1 MTSVSRPEN
10 PTITLKK
17 GQRVKLLSKGWEG
30 YTGTVGMD
38 TNENGDLF
46 VLVDNTV
53 GESGGPM
60 NFWCWEFELELI
72 EED

>member
-1 MTSVSRPEN
+1 MTTKTRPEN

-17 GQRVKLLSKGWEG
+17 GQRVKLLDEHWKG

-46 VLVDNTV
+46 VLVDNTT

-60 NFWCWEFELELI
+60 KFWCWEDELELI
-72 EED
+72 EE